1 MTKET
6 IWLGI
11 GFFGQGLFFM
21 RWVVQWISSEKKKKS
36 EIPVLFWYF
45 SLIGGLITLIYAIYR
60 VDPVFILAQS
70 FGLTVYLRNIY
81 FIFFQINDLSCCSN
95 DGLHRL
101 LF

>member
-1 MTKET
+1 MTNET

-36 EIPVLFWYF
+36 EIPILFWHF

-70 FGLTVYLRNIY
+70 FGLIVYLRNIY
-81 FIFFQINDLSCCSN
+81 FIYFSN
-95 DGLHRL
+95 K
-101 LF
+101 

>member
-1 MTKET
+1 MTNET

-21 RWVVQWISSEKKKKS
+21 RWVVQWVSSEKKKKS
-36 EIPVLFWYF
+36 EIPVIFWYF

-70 FGLTVYLRNIY
+70 FGLVVYLRNIY
-81 FIFFQINDLSCCSN
+81 FIYFSEK
-95 DGLHRL
+95 
-101 LF
+101 

>member
-1 MTKET
+1 MTNET

-21 RWVVQWISSEKKKKS
+21 RLVVQWISSEKKKKS

-45 SLIGGLITLIYAIYR
+45 SLIGGIITLIYAIYR

-70 FGLTVYLRNIY
+70 FGLVVYLRNIY
-81 FIFFQINDLSCCSN
+81 FIYFSEK
-95 DGLHRL
+95 
-101 LF
+101 

>member
-1 MTKET
+1 MTNET

-45 SLIGGLITLIYAIYR
+45 SLIGGFITLIYAIYR
-60 VDPVFILAQS
+60 VDPVFIMAQS
-70 FGLTVYLRNIY
+70 FGLIVYLRNIY
-81 FIFFQINDLSCCSN
+81 FIFFSN
-95 DGLHRL
+95 K
-101 LF
+101 

>member
-1 MTKET
+1 MTNET

-45 SLIGGLITLIYAIYR
+45 SLIGGIITLIYAIYR

-70 FGLTVYLRNIY
+70 FGLVVYLRNIY
-81 FIFFQINDLSCCSN
+81 FIYF
-95 DGLHRL
+95 
-101 LF
+101 

>member
-1 MTKET
+1 MTNET

-21 RWVVQWISSEKKKKS
+21 RWVVKWISSEKKKKS
-36 EIPVLFWYF
+36 EIPILFWYF

-70 FGLTVYLRNIY
+70 FGLIVYLRNIY
-81 FIFFQINDLSCCSN
+81 FIYFSN
-95 DGLHRL
+95 K
-101 LF
+101 

>member
-1 MTKET
+1 MTNET

-36 EIPVLFWYF
+36 EIPILFWYF

-70 FGLTVYLRNIY
+70 FGLIVYLRNIY
-81 FIFFQINDLSCCSN
+81 FHLFFK
-95 DGLHRL
+95 
-101 LF
+101 

>member
-45 SLIGGLITLIYAIYR
+45 SLIGGFITLIYAIYR
-60 VDPVFILAQS
+60 ADPVFILAQS
-70 FGLTVYLRNIY
+70 FGLIVYLRNIY
-81 FIFFQINDLSCCSN
+81 FIFFSSK
-95 DGLHRL
+95 
-101 LF
+101 

>member
-1 MTKET
+1 MTNET

-45 SLIGGLITLIYAIYR
+45 SLIGGIITLIYAIYR

-70 FGLTVYLRNIY
+70 FGLVVYLRNIY
-81 FIFFQINDLSCCSN
+81 FIYFSEK
-95 DGLHRL
+95 
-101 LF
+101 

>member
-1 MTKET
+1 MTNET

-21 RWVVQWISSEKKKKS
+21 RWVVQWISSEQKKKS

-45 SLIGGLITLIYAIYR
+45 SLIGGIITLIYAIYR

-70 FGLTVYLRNIY
+70 FGLVVYLRNIY
-81 FIFFQINDLSCCSN
+81 FIYFSEK
-95 DGLHRL
+95 
-101 LF
+101 

>member
-1 MTKET
+1 MTNET

-36 EIPVLFWYF
+36 EIPILFWYF

-70 FGLTVYLRNIY
+70 FGLIVYLRNIY
-81 FIFFQINDLSCCSN
+81 FIYFSN
-95 DGLHRL
+95 K
-101 LF
+101 

>member
-1 MTKET
+1 MTNET

-45 SLIGGLITLIYAIYR
+45 SLIGGIITLIYAIYR

-70 FGLTVYLRNIY
+70 FGLIVYLRNIY
-81 FIFFQINDLSCCSN
+81 FIYFSEK
-95 DGLHRL
+95 
-101 LF
+101 

>member
-1 MTKET
+1 MTNET

-36 EIPVLFWYF
+36 EITVLFWYF
-45 SLIGGLITLIYAIYR
+45 SLIGGIITLIYAIYR

-70 FGLTVYLRNIY
+70 FGLVVYLRNIY
-81 FIFFQINDLSCCSN
+81 FIYFSEK
-95 DGLHRL
+95 
-101 LF
+101 

>member
-1 MTKET
+1 
-6 IWLGI
+6 LGI

-36 EIPVLFWYF
+36 EIPILFWYF

-70 FGLTVYLRNIY
+70 FGLIVYLRNIY
-81 FIFFQINDLSCCSN
+81 FIYFSN
-95 DGLHRL
+95 K
-101 LF
+101 

>member
-1 MTKET
+1 MTNET

-21 RWVVQWISSEKKKKS
+21 RWVVQWISSEQKKKS

-45 SLIGGLITLIYAIYR
+45 SLIGGFITLIYAIYR

-70 FGLTVYLRNIY
+70 FGLIVYLRNIY
-81 FIFFQINDLSCCSN
+81 FIFFSSK
-95 DGLHRL
+95 
-101 LF
+101 

>member
-1 MTKET
+1 MTNET

-70 FGLTVYLRNIY
+70 FGLVVYLRNIY
-81 FIFFQINDLSCCSN
+81 FIYF
-95 DGLHRL
+95 
-101 LF
+101 

>member
-1 MTKET
+1 MTNET
-6 IWLGI
+6 IWFGI

-36 EIPVLFWYF
+36 EIPILFWYF

-70 FGLTVYLRNIY
+70 FGLIVYLRNIY
-81 FIFFQINDLSCCSN
+81 FIYFSN
-95 DGLHRL
+95 K
-101 LF
+101 

>member
-1 MTKET
+1 MTNET
-6 IWLGI
+6 LWLGI

-36 EIPVLFWYF
+36 EIPILFWYF

-70 FGLTVYLRNIY
+70 FGLIVYLRNIY
-81 FIFFQINDLSCCSN
+81 FIYFSN
-95 DGLHRL
+95 K
-101 LF
+101 

>member
-1 MTKET
+1 MTNET

-11 GFFGQGLFFM
+11 GFFGQSLFFM

-36 EIPVLFWYF
+36 EIPILFWYF

-70 FGLTVYLRNIY
+70 FGLIVYLRNIY
-81 FIFFQINDLSCCSN
+81 FIYFSN
-95 DGLHRL
+95 K
-101 LF
+101 

>member
-1 MTKET
+1 MTNET

-36 EIPVLFWYF
+36 EIPILFWYF

-70 FGLTVYLRNIY
+70 FGLIIYLRNIY
-81 FIFFQINDLSCCSN
+81 FIYFSN
-95 DGLHRL
+95 KL
-101 LF
+101 

>member
-1 MTKET
+1 MTNET

-36 EIPVLFWYF
+36 EIPILFWYF

-60 VDPVFILAQS
+60 VDPVFRLAQS
-70 FGLTVYLRNIY
+70 FGLIVYLRNIY
-81 FIFFQINDLSCCSN
+81 FIYFSN
-95 DGLHRL
+95 K
-101 LF
+101 

>member
-1 MTKET
+1 MTNET

-45 SLIGGLITLIYAIYR
+45 SLIGGIITLIYAIYR

-70 FGLTVYLRNIY
+70 FCLVVYLRNIY
-81 FIFFQINDLSCCSN
+81 FIYFSEK
-95 DGLHRL
+95 
-101 LF
+101 

>member
-1 MTKET
+1 MTNET

-21 RWVVQWISSEKKKKS
+21 RWVVQWISSEKKKKR
-36 EIPVLFWYF
+36 EIPILFWYF

-70 FGLTVYLRNIY
+70 FGLIVYLRNIY
-81 FIFFQINDLSCCSN
+81 FIYFSN
-95 DGLHRL
+95 K
-101 LF
+101 

>member
-1 MTKET
+1 MTNET

-36 EIPVLFWYF
+36 EIPILFWYF

-70 FGLTVYLRNIY
+70 FGLIVYLRNIY
-81 FIFFQINDLSCCSN
+81 LIYF
-95 DGLHRL
+95 
-101 LF
+101 

>member
-1 MTKET
+1 MTNET

-36 EIPVLFWYF
+36 EIPVLFLYF

-70 FGLTVYLRNIY
+70 FGLVVYLRNIY
-81 FIFFQINDLSCCSN
+81 FIYFSEK
-95 DGLHRL
+95 
-101 LF
+101 

>member
-1 MTKET
+1 MTNET

-11 GFFGQGLFFM
+11 GFFGQSLFFM

-36 EIPVLFWYF
+36 EIPILFWYF

-70 FGLTVYLRNIY
+70 FGFIVYLRNIY
-81 FIFFQINDLSCCSN
+81 FIYFSN
-95 DGLHRL
+95 K
-101 LF
+101 

>member
-1 MTKET
+1 MTNET

-36 EIPVLFWYF
+36 EIPVFFWYF
-45 SLIGGLITLIYAIYR
+45 SLVGGLITLIYAIYR

-70 FGLTVYLRNIY
+70 FGLVVYLRNIY
-81 FIFFQINDLSCCSN
+81 FIYFSEK
-95 DGLHRL
+95 
-101 LF
+101 

>member
-45 SLIGGLITLIYAIYR
+45 SLIGGLITLIYAVYR

-81 FIFFQINDLSCCSN
+81 FIFFSN
-95 DGLHRL
+95 K
-101 LF
+101 